1 VIQPTFD
8 GWRAAARAL
17 LAAGVEPREVLWEE
31 AEGEQPGLP
40 GLVDEAPAEA
50 APSTARVPRAFMAL
64 AEAGACHSDAE
75 RWALLYRV
83 LWRVTHGEPRLMEVA
98 MDPDVHR
105 MLAMEKS
112 VRRDVHKTKAFVRFR
127 AVDLEVGTHYVAWF
141 EPEHRTLERSAPF
154 FAERFASMSWSILTP
169 RRCAHWDGDGL
180 WFSAGVPRSAAPGE
194 DALEGL
200 WRTYYASIF
209 NPARMKPK
217 AMRAEMPL
225 KYWRNL
231 PEAELIQPLMR
242 EAPARV
248 RRMIE
253 EQSAERNRPSRDR
266 PRRSP

>member
-1 VIQPTFD
+1 MRRIIIPPTFD
-8 GWRAAARAL
+8 GWRTAARAL
-17 LAAGVEPREVLWEE
+17 LALGVEPRAVLWEE
-31 AEGEQPGLP
+31 EDGEQPALA
-40 GLVDEAPAEA
+40 GLVEEAPAA
-50 APSTARVPRAFMAL
+50 ATAPTARVPRAFMAL
-64 AEAGACHSDAE
+64 AEAGAYHSDPE

-105 MLAMEKS
+105 MLALEKS

-141 EPEHRTLERSAPF
+141 EPEHHTLERTAPF

-169 RRCAHWDGDGL
+169 RRCAHWDGEDV
-180 WFSAGVPRSAAPGE
+180 WFSAGVHRSAAPSP
-194 DALEGL
+194 DVLEEL
-200 WRTYYASIF
+200 WRTYYSSVF
-209 NPARMKPK
+209 NPARMKPR

-231 PEAELIQPLMR
+231 PEAQVIQPLMR
-242 EAPARV
+242 DAPARV

-253 EQSAERNRPSRDR
+253 EQNRMRGDTEDR
-266 PRRSP
+266 

>member
-1 VIQPTFD
+1 MRRIVIQPTFD
-8 GWRAAARAL
+8 AWRAAARGL
-17 LAAGVEPREVLWEE
+17 LAAGAEPREVLWEE
-31 AEGEQPGLP
+31 AEGDQPALP
-40 GLVDEAPAEA
+40 GLTEEAPALAA
-50 APSTARVPRAFMAL
+50 APTSRVPRAFMAL

-105 MLAMEKS
+105 MLSMEKS

-127 AVDLEVGTHYVAWF
+127 AVELEVGTHYVAWF
-141 EPEHRTLERSAPF
+141 EPEHRTLERTAPF

-169 RRCAHWDGDGL
+169 RRCAHWDGDEI
-180 WFSAGVPRSAAPGE
+180 WYSAGVPRSAAPSA

-242 EAPARV
+242 DAPARV

-253 EQSAERNRPSRDR
+253 EQNAGRTRPPTD
-266 PRRSP
+266 